1 MTPRQKQKQMRQQRP
16 QSRPPQHKIQK
27 KKTRRILPGFVSS
40 PWFPVIVTMVLVEF
54 AVLIYLATKLEAMSR
69 FDGHSKWMNPASLRR
84 KMMRWFSSDWRQKS
98 HSHNDNSNKLRGE
111 RKSPAFHH
119 SQLLDWRAGNRM
131 FLSSPKQNYNNQ
143 HTNSVKHR
151 DSNNQ
156 TLDNFYTRSHIP
168 SSQKVPFLI
177 VGGSD
182 GSGTRTFVQTLM
194 ELGVTMIFDDASTMD
209 VHGEEMML
217 VDDDGKRHY
226 GWPPLVQ
233 LVLNATHSAN
243 YTVHDLP
250 RDVHEKA
257 VAALLHFKSSLLQK
271 GKDARKL
278 QPPNYQ
284 VHQNAAGVQ
293 YGWKAPVSMVLLPLL
308 QQVFGPIKFIH
319 VVRDG
324 RDVAISENQSPL
336 QKFYSVY
343 YNSDTRDEM
352 TNDQEKSMRLWNDW
366 NQQVYQ
372 WETYQQQSYERE
384 KQELAKE
391 GEENDDGTGN
401 IGNLQQHLDYLVMR
415 TEDLIRPETRF
426 EALVQ
431 LAEFVG
437 GRITPEQLCC
447 LSHQY
452 LHDLGTSGMRDGGP
466 RDQVLAER
474 VEKRGTV
481 LDEQLVMSR
490 YGKWKNVLKSAP
502 DVRARLQ
509 DIGANSLNAFGYEPS
524 FSTSSMR
531 FLDEATIVKD
541 YSCKEKITENK
552 LSCSQVG

>member
-1 MTPRQKQKQMRQQRP
+1 MPPRQNQSPMRQQQERP
-16 QSRPPQHKIQK
+16 QSRPPQHKLQK
-27 KKTRRILPGFVSS
+27 RKNRRFGFISS
-40 PWFPVIVTMVLVEF
+40 PWFPVIVVMVLLEF
-54 AVLIYLATKLEAMSR
+54 AVLIYLATKLEAMAR
-69 FDGHSKWMNPASLRR
+69 FDGHNNHHSPWMNPASLRR

-98 HSHNDNSNKLRGE
+98 HNHPNKLREE
-111 RKSPAFHH
+111 RTSPAFHH
-119 SQLLDWRAGNRM
+119 SQLLGTRNRM
-131 FLSSPKQNYNNQ
+131 FLSPQQDHNHQ
-143 HTNSVKHR
+143 PVNSAKHR
-151 DSNNQ
+151 DSDHP

-209 VHGEEMML
+209 VHGEEMVL
-217 VDDDGKRHY
+217 VDEDGKKHY

-257 VAALLHFKSSLLQK
+257 VASLLRFKSSLLQK
-271 GKDARKL
+271 GKEARKL
-278 QPPNYQ
+278 QVPKVPIS
-284 VHQNAAGVQ
+284 AAGVQ

-324 RDVAISENQSPL
+324 RDVAISDNQSPS

-343 YNSDTRDEM
+343 YNKNGEDHSKDDILTTDP
-352 TNDQEKSMRLWNDW
+352 EKSMRLWSDW

-372 WETYQQQSYERE
+372 WETYQQQSYQQE
-384 KQELAKE
+384 KQRLAE
-391 GEENDDGTGN
+391 GGEENDDGTGS

-437 GRITPEQLCC
+437 AHITPEQLCC

-452 LHDLGTSGMRDGGP
+452 LHDLGTSGVRDGGP
-466 RDQVLAER
+466 RDHVLEER
-474 VEKRGTV
+474 VEKQGTV
-481 LDEQLVMSR
+481 LDEQLIMSR
-490 YGKWKNVLKSAP
+490 YGKWKKVLENEP
-502 DVRARLQ
+502 DVVARLQ
-509 DIGANSLNAFGYEPS
+509 GIGANSLNAFGYGS
-524 FSTSSMR
+524 SSSTMSSMR
-531 FLDEATIVKD
+531 FLDESTDVKN
-541 YSCKEKITENK
+541 YGCEENIREKK
-552 LSCSQVG
+552 LSCS